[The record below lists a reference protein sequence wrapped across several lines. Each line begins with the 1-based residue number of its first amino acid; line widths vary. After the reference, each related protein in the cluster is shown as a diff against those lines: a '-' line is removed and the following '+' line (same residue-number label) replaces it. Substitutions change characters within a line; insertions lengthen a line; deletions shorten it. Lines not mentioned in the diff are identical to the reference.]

1 MLDMLVM
8 QYAINDGIIM
18 RQRHDEHDEYHIE
31 LGSHEDQE
39 DDDAADEECQ
49 SSTSSSSSSCDNN
62 NATNDNNILPR
73 IQVYYTGHDEVD

>member
-31 LGSHEDQE
+31 LGSHEDRE
-39 DDDAADEECQ
+39 DDDAADEDCQ

-62 NATNDNNILPR
+62 ILPR
-73 IQVYYTGHDEVD
+73 TQVYYTGHEEVD